1 MPLLPGEER
10 LQTVFA
16 DIHYYFSAPTPRPLH
31 HRFEKGSYFY
41 IYHNATRQTSRLE
54 VANNPGT
61 SDQDAFNGSLDGVY
75 MRYSYKFPTLLT
87 LLVDPHDG
95 TPNPA
100 SPSTPK
106 DPQEWRLASTDPRDQ
121 GLLKYRLHTLDIYFW
136 TLEDAKVVMQT
147 FRRILRPQQLDI
159 LDAPRTSSHAQS
171 EMSPVVQQLESI
183 AITDPAYRNGQ
194 TRSSQ
199 NSAATLP
206 PPPPPPPTLANS
218 SQSPSSQVDSAARSP
233 SIRSNET
240 PTTFAPMAYNPAA
253 PPAPEPIAHRE
264 KTPPPADATNGTGL
278 AAAAYADHT
287 QAYAGTH
294 PQPYPSVPG
303 PPRPDSGNYGSPPP
317 QQPAYTSAP
326 PAHTFYHTNSVHS
339 NSSSQ
344 GNPMISPHHA
354 SPSSATSPSFRQPS
368 TSLPGYAPPPQD
380 PNTHLYGMSP
390 GIPTAQLVRPAPQPQ
405 PQGGFAPPPPHQHHD
420 PNAHLYNAQTPL
432 ESPGAQIYGS
442 APLAP
447 HPHQPLPH
455 LQPQYADYL
464 SSRPPPQPQ
473 LQQPPPPPGSG
484 YPQYPYAQQQPHH
497 HHHNAQHYHHHHDS
511 AAADGNLYDVHH
523 QIYRPSQEEDRHK
536 HRKSSAVGSG
546 HTGSVGSA
554 ASGTGGKHKP
564 AGRLEDAAGKV
575 DKKVGGFLKKLEK
588 RL

>member
-1 MPLLPGEER
+1 
-10 LQTVFA
+10 
-16 DIHYYFSAPTPRPLH
+16 
-31 HRFEKGSYFY
+31 
-41 IYHNATRQTSRLE
+41 
-54 VANNPGT
+54 
-61 SDQDAFNGSLDGVY
+61 

-87 LLVDPHDG
+87 LVVDPNEG
-95 TPNPA
+95 TLSPA

-121 GLLKYRLHTLDIYFW
+121 GLLKYRLHTLDVYFW
-136 TLEDAKVVMQT
+136 TLEDAQAVIQT
-147 FRRILRPQQLDI
+147 FKRILRPQQLDI

-194 TRSSQ
+194 TRNSQ

-206 PPPPPPPTLANS
+206 PPPPPPTLANS
-218 SQSPSSQVDSAARSP
+218 RQSPSSLVASAGRSP
-233 SIRSNET
+233 SIRSDET
-240 PTTFAPMAYNPAA
+240 PSSFAPMAYNPAS

-264 KTPPPADATNGTGL
+264 KTPPPTDGTNGTGL
-278 AAAAYADHT
+278 AAAAYADHA
-287 QAYAGTH
+287 QAHAGTH
-294 PQPYPSVPG
+294 PQSYPSVPG
-303 PPRPDSGNYGSPPP
+303 PPQPSTGHYGSPPPTQPDSGHYGSPP

-326 PAHTFYHTNSVHS
+326 PAQTFYHTNSVHS

-344 GNPMISPHHA
+344 RTPITSPHPA
-354 SPSSATSPSFRQPS
+354 SPSSATSPPVRQPS

-380 PNTHLYGMSP
+380 PNAHLYGTSP
-390 GIPTAQLVRPAPQPQ
+390 GIPTAQPLRPAPQPQ
-405 PQGGFAPPPPHQHHD
+405 SHPGFGPPPPHQHHD

-473 LQQPPPPPGSG
+473 LQQQPPPPGSG
-484 YPQYPYAQQQPHH
+484 YPQYPYVQQQPQHQHLQNPQHH
-497 HHHNAQHYHHHHDS
+497 HHHHHLDP
-511 AAADGNLYDVHH
+511 AAADGNRYDVHN
-523 QIYRPSQEEDRHK
+523 QIYRPSEEEDRHK

-554 ASGTGGKHKP
+554 GSGAGGKQKP
-564 AGRLEDAAGKV
+564 TGRLEDVAGKV
-575 DKKVGGFLKKLEK
+575 DKRVGGFLKKLEK